1 MGKMLIFV
9 VIDNTNNN
17 HSRMN
22 KDLYEAPM
30 VQVTLLNLERGVM
43 LTASQ
48 EKKYRA
54 LEVEDAEEID
64 GEW

>member
-1 MGKMLIFV
+1 
-9 VIDNTNNN
+9 
-17 HSRMN
+17 MN

-54 LEVEDAEEID
+54 LEVEEAEEID

>member
-1 MGKMLIFV
+1 MIIFV

-48 EKKYRA
+48 EKRNRA
-54 LEVEDAEEID
+54 IEVEDAYEIE

>member
-1 MGKMLIFV
+1 
-9 VIDNTNNN
+9 
-17 HSRMN
+17 MN

-48 EKKYRA
+48 EKRNRA
-54 LEVEDAEEID
+54 IEVEDAYEIEC
-64 GEW
+64 EW